1 LQKLINLAT
10 VCNKTHQQIFIMNK
24 KITLLAA
31 VAGLAV
37 SSAFAQSQRV
47 VLVEEFTQASCGPCA
62 SANPAFNALLAPN
75 LTSNKVV
82 GIKYQT
88 NWPGV
93 DPMNVQTQSWVGPR
107 VSYYGVNG
115 VPNAVIDGVIVP
127 DDCNA
132 YAGYPGCLTQAE
144 IDAQYN
150 TPSSFTLGLTHTMS
164 NDFDSVYISVN
175 ITASQAFTS
184 NGALKLHV
192 ALLEREIIFSTPP
205 GSNGEL
211 DFYGVLRQMLPN
223 ASGTT
228 LNGTWANGDNATF
241 TFAVPTPSYIYNIN
255 ELQVAAFIQSD
266 GNKVVQQAAI
276 TEPVALPNDAQ
287 PTAVAG
293 LPSGGLVCAA
303 VTFTPSVTIKNTG
316 ANTLTSLDVN
326 VTVGTVAQPVYNWT
340 GSLASGAT
348 TVVTLPA
355 VTYNGASG
363 NVPVLISTANPNAT
377 VDVNT
382 TNDSRSSSFLYYGG
396 TAIAAPMM
404 EGFASSTFPPG
415 IIGIVNTDNDAYTWI
430 RSTAG
435 GFAQGTGSARL
446 SFYNAAAGTVDDMV
460 LGNFNMTTAASTNMT
475 FSVAYRQYSAENDRL
490 QVMVSTDCGATWA
503 TVYDKQGNT
512 LETVAAA
519 TTSFTP
525 TTASQW
531 RSETVSLA
539 AYATATNI
547 IIKFVGTSDFGN
559 NLYVDDINIG
569 APVGVEETSLAG
581 VSMSVFPNPFDAS
594 AVISVELEQTENI
607 TVEVYSMDGKLVLA
621 ENKGDMNAGQHN
633 IALNG
638 ATLADGLYFVTI
650 RTANGGTM
658 SRKVSVAH

>member
-1 LQKLINLAT
+1 MI
-10 VCNKTHQQIFIMNK
+10 K

-31 VAGLAV
+31 VAAMGF
-37 SSAFAQSQRV
+37 SSAFAQVQRL

-62 SANPAFNALLAPN
+62 SQNPAFNATLAPN
-75 LTSNKVV
+75 LGVKVAA
-82 GIKYQT
+82 IKYQT

-107 VSYYGVNG
+107 VSYYAVNG
-115 VPNAVIDGVIVP
+115 VPDAIMDGNVYQGAPSGVTQSGIDTRYAV
-127 DDCNA
+127 
-132 YAGYPGCLTQAE
+132 
-144 IDAQYN
+144 
-150 TPSSFTLGLTHTMS
+150 SSPFQLDLTHTMS
-164 NDFDSVYISVN
+164 NDFDSIYISVN
-175 ITASQAFTS
+175 ITAAQAFTS

-192 ALLEREIIFSTPP
+192 ALIEKEIIFASAP
-205 GSNGEL
+205 GSNGETVFH
-211 DFYGVLRQMLPN
+211 DVMRQMIPN

-228 LNGTWANGDNATF
+228 LTGTWANSDNASY
-241 TFAVPTPSYIYNIN
+241 TFAVAKPTYIYDVNQ
-255 ELQVAAFIQSD
+255 LQVVAFIQSD
-266 GNKVVQQAAI
+266 GNKEIHQAAI
-276 TEPVALPNDAQ
+276 TNPIPLPNDAQ

-363 NVPVLISTANPNAT
+363 NVPVVISTANPNAT
-377 VDVNT
+377 VDINT
-382 TNDSRSSSFLYYGG
+382 TNDSRSSTFLYYGG

-415 IIGIVNTDNDAYTWI
+415 IIGIVNTDNDAYTWA

-446 SFYNAAAGTVDDMV
+446 NFYNAASGTIDDMV
-460 LGNFNMTTAASTNMT
+460 LGNFNMTTATSTNMT
-475 FSVAYRQYSAENDRL
+475 FSVAYRQYQTENDRL

-503 TVYDKQGNT
+503 TVYDKQGST
-512 LETVAAA
+512 LS
-519 TTSFTP
+519 TTTASTSNFTP
-525 TTASQW
+525 NNASQW

-539 AYATATNI
+539 SYATATNI

-559 NLYVDDINIG
+559 NLFVDDINIG